1 MAAASV
7 ITKTVLPEL
16 KNNKLL
22 DNFNEGLKVV
32 DGLLKNVSVSG
43 VQAVVTEAM
52 SSSLEKL
59 VALQAPLGDLGTS
72 LVKDLKA
79 KLPVGA
85 KITGQLVAELPSALN
100 KLRVQISKGQFSVS
114 DKSMAELAALQASR
128 VAEAWKEIKASQKLA
143 EKSSEKIKA
152 IDERLTVMEDYCT
165 KIRKMLSASESDT
178 FTEAQKK
185 TIVGKMKSLYLLLRS
200 DYITVSNDINA
211 LKLDIDGQMIRLDH
225 QDQLQND
232 LIMQNT
238 IVGVAGIGKAAY
250 NQNWEGLAEVG
261 ASALGKLTENF
272 ATKLAI
278 SSAKEHLEQLMN
290 QVKALEERLVKVTA
304 VKKEAEA
311 FLAENGVD
319 VSKL

>member
-1 MAAASV
+1 
-7 ITKTVLPEL
+7 
-16 KNNKLL
+16 
-22 DNFNEGLKVV
+22 
-32 DGLLKNVSVSG
+32 
-43 VQAVVTEAM
+43 
-52 SSSLEKL
+52 
-59 VALQAPLGDLGTS
+59 
-72 LVKDLKA
+72 
-79 KLPVGA
+79 
-85 KITGQLVAELPSALN
+85 
-100 KLRVQISKGQFSVS
+100 
-114 DKSMAELAALQASR
+114 
-128 VAEAWKEIKASQKLA
+128 
-143 EKSSEKIKA
+143 
-152 IDERLTVMEDYCT
+152 
-165 KIRKMLSASESDT
+165 
-178 FTEAQKK
+178 
-185 TIVGKMKSLYLLLRS
+185 MKSEVLDLHIHFFYFL
-200 DYITVSNDINA
+200 DA